1 MEPINTEH
9 GKIAFEF
16 ANSIVNGDFAAAHEL
31 LTEQQK
37 SDWSPNSLRE
47 EYEEMIEYGE
57 GPVTLI
63 EVMNEMTEWSAK
75 KDKDIGW
82 AYVAMSGDGYSEAV
96 AVVVCNENNHLKI
109 RQIEWGRP

>member
-9 GKIAFEF
+9 GKVAFEF

-37 SDWSPNSLRE
+37 SEWNPNSLKG

-57 GPVTLI
+57 GPVTDI
-63 EVMNEMTEWSAK
+63 EIMNEMTEWPDK

-82 AYVAMSGDGYSEAV
+82 VYVAMSGDGYVEAV
-96 AVVVCNENNHLKI
+96 AVVVCSESNQLKI
-109 RQIEWGRP
+109 REIEWGRP